1 MDRYLRPLAHV
12 ASHLRAALAE
22 EASPPIW
29 QAEPG
34 SYDALISALA
44 ALPPIGT
51 VVRPADSGE
60 RLAESDLGAAVM
72 AALGALRSN
81 GDSDELVR
89 RSLALHVLLTTLQGM
104 LRDGGE
110 RERDARA
117 ILKAACREA
126 HEHGQ
131 VEEWMISQVLSSDEK
146 GLSTK

>member
-12 ASHLRAALAE
+12 ASHLRAALAQD
-22 EASPPIW
+22 ASPPIR
-29 QAEPG
+29 QAGPG

-51 VVRPADSGE
+51 AVRPVGRGE
-60 RLAESDLGAAVM
+60 RLVESDLGAAVM
-72 AALGALRSN
+72 AALGALRSD
-81 GDSDELVR
+81 DSDELVG
-89 RSLALHVLLTTLQGM
+89 RSLALHVLLKTLQGM

-117 ILKAACREA
+117 ILEAACREA

>member
-12 ASHLRAALAE
+12 ASHLRSALAE
-22 EASPPIW
+22 EVSPPIW
-29 QAEPG
+29 QAEPR

-60 RLAESDLGAAVM
+60 GLAESDLGAAVM
-72 AALGALRSN
+72 AALRALRSN
-81 GDSDELVR
+81 GDDELVR
-89 RSLALHVLLTTLQGM
+89 HSLTLHALLTALQGM
-104 LRDGGE
+104 LREGGE

-126 HEHGQ
+126 HEHEQ
-131 VEEWMISQVLSSDEK
+131 VEEWMIMQVLSSDEK